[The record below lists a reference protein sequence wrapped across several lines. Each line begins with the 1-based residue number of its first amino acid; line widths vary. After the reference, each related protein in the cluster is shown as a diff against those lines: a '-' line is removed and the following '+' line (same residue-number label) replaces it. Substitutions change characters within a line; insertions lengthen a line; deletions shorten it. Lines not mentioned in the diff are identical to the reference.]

1 MLLINN
7 NILLS
12 SAVYEPHIFKVNE
25 LPFIFH
31 PHITHTQGQYNTHEN
46 IEFLYI
52 VEGNAKLRY
61 GTEIISMCGGQII
74 TINSHI
80 PHQVFAGDNL
90 IYKCLIIDK
99 IFSKENGISPEDLHF
114 TPTVVN
120 PKAVELFEHIA
131 EEYAS
136 TDAFRTA
143 AIKSAILDFLIFM
156 CRNYATVQKSDTS
169 AESDTY
175 KRVQI
180 AINYIKDNIDKKIT
194 VDDIAAY
201 VRISKY
207 HFLRQFKGITGK
219 TVVSYINQLR
229 CEYAKQLFRT
239 SDLPVKEVA
248 GMCGFDNFSY
258 FAKIFKEY
266 NGITPRQFVMEV
278 KEGKI

>member
-12 SAVYEPHIFKVNE
+12 SAIFEPHIFKVNE

-31 PHITHTQGQYNTHEN
+31 PHITHTQGHYNTHEN

-52 VEGNAKLRY
+52 VKGNAKLRY
-61 GTEIISMCGGQII
+61 GTEIISMGGGQII

-80 PHQVFAGDNL
+80 PHQVFEGENL
-90 IYKCLIIDK
+90 IYKCLIVDK
-99 IFSKENGISPEDLHF
+99 IFSKENGISPEELYF
-114 TPTVVN
+114 SPTVCDEQ
-120 PKAVELFEHIA
+120 AVVLFEKIA
-131 EEYAS
+131 KEYTS
-136 TDAFRTA
+136 TDIFRNA
-143 AIKSAILDFLIFM
+143 AIKSAILVFLLFM
-156 CRNYATVQKSDTS
+156 CRNYATLQKPDVTT
-169 AESDTY
+169 ESDTY
-175 KRVQI
+175 KRIQM

-194 VDDIAAY
+194 VDDIAAH

-207 HFLRQFKGITGK
+207 HFLRQFKKVTGN
-219 TVVSYINQLR
+219 TAVIYINQLR
-229 CEYAKQLFRT
+229 CEYAKQIFRT
-239 SDLPVKEVA
+239 SELPIKEVA
-248 GMCGFDNFSY
+248 DMCGFDNCSY